1 MKRLLALLCLILLL
15 PLFMAEN
22 PPVNFPSVNREK
34 APKVSPPNA
43 ARVGSRTLESLKGL
57 G

>member
-15 PLFMAEN
+15 PLIMAEN
-22 PPVNFPSVNREK
+22 PPINFPAGNREK
-34 APKVSPPNA
+34 APKVAPQNA

>member
-1 MKRLLALLCLILLL
+1 MKRVLALLCLILLL

-22 PPVNFPSVNREK
+22 APINFPSVNRAK
-34 APKVSPPNA
+34 ATKVAPPNA

>member
-1 MKRLLALLCLILLL
+1 MKHLLALLCLILLL
-15 PLFMAEN
+15 PLLMAEN
-22 PPVNFPSVNREK
+22 PPITFPAGNREK
-34 APKVSPPNA
+34 APTVAPPNA

>member
-1 MKRLLALLCLILLL
+1 MKRLFVVLCLILLL
-15 PLFMAEN
+15 PLFLAVN
-22 PPVNFPSVNREK
+22 PPANVPAASRGNE
-34 APKVSPPNA
+34 PKTVPPNA